1 MKPDPTPHALLDA
14 PAVAKLLVEIG
25 QRLSLAGENPYK
37 ARSYSRAAQGLMS
50 LTVPL
55 EEVIASDRLR
65 EIPGVGPALA
75 ETIKHLHQHGTTPK
89 LELMRAEFPAGLLA
103 LSRIPG
109 LPPNKVVQLHRKLG
123 IASIEELEQ
132 ACRDERL
139 APVKGLGAALQKK
152 VLDGIELMRW
162 SQGRRLIHHA
172 EDGLL
177 ATAAN
182 LSRSHPELRRI
193 VPAGEFRRGCELVSD
208 MAVVA
213 ETPEGGDTRVLNLNG
228 AIQLWLA
235 EAKRY
240 GPALIFATGSAEH
253 VRQLQALADE
263 KGLHLEKGGLYRG
276 KRLMPCN
283 SEEAVFTALDL
294 PSIPPELRE
303 GAGELELARAGQLPK
318 LVSDKDIRG
327 LLHCHT
333 DFSDGGNTLEEMA
346 EATRERGYQYFGV
359 ADHSQSAGYAGGL
372 KLEDLEAQHA
382 EADALNARYGGRFR
396 VFKGI
401 ESDILQDGS
410 LDYPDEVLDRFDF
423 VVGSVHSRFRLDEKA
438 QTERILRA
446 VANPHTTILGHMT
459 GRMLMH
465 RPGYEVDIE
474 RVLRAC
480 AKHGVAVEINA
491 NPHRLD
497 VDWRWHRRA
506 LEFGCMMS
514 INPDAHSIE
523 ELDLTRWG
531 VLMARKGE
539 VPPDRV
545 LNCLTLLELSEFLAR
560 RRVSRAA
567 EGSPVEHGNLAEE
580 TSATVEDLN

>member
-1 MKPDPTPHALLDA
+1 MKPAPTPHALLDA
-14 PAVAKLLVEIG
+14 PAVAKLLMEIG

-50 LTVPL
+50 LTVSL

-65 EIPGVGPALA
+65 EIPGVGAALA
-75 ETIKHLHQHGTTPK
+75 EAIKHLHQHGTTSK
-89 LELMRAEFPAGLLA
+89 LEAMRAELPAGLLA

-123 IASIEELEQ
+123 ISSIEELER

-139 APVKGLGAALQKK
+139 ASVKGLGAALQKK
-152 VLDGIELMRW
+152 VLDGLDLMRR
-162 SQGRRLIHHA
+162 SQAQRLIHHA
-172 EDGLL
+172 EDVLT
-177 ATAAN
+177 ATVAN
-182 LSRSHPELRRI
+182 ISHSHPELRRV
-193 VPAGEFRRGCELVSD
+193 VPAGEFRRGCELVAD

-213 ETPEGGDTRVLNLNG
+213 ETPQGGDTRVIDLNG
-228 AIQLWLA
+228 VIQLWLA

-253 VRQLQALADE
+253 VRQLQGLAEE
-263 KGLHLEKGGLYRG
+263 KGFRLEKGGLYRG
-276 KRLMPCN
+276 KRLLPCKA
-283 SEEAVFTALDL
+283 EEAVFGALDL
-294 PSIPPELRE
+294 PFIPPELRE
-303 GAGELELARAGQLPK
+303 GAGELELARTGRLPK
-318 LVSDKDIRG
+318 LVSGKDIRG

-346 EATRERGYQYFGV
+346 EATRDRGFQYFGV
-359 ADHSQSAGYAGGL
+359 ADHSQSAGYARGL

-423 VVGSVHSRFRLDEKA
+423 VVASVHSRFRLDKKA

-446 VANPHTTILGHMT
+446 VGKPYTTILGHMT
-459 GRMLMH
+459 GRMLMR
-465 RPGYEVDIE
+465 RPGYDVDVE
-474 RVLRAC
+474 RILRAC

-506 LEFGCMMS
+506 LELGCMMS
-514 INPDAHSIE
+514 INPDAHSME

-531 VLMARKGE
+531 VLMARKGG

-545 LNCLTLLELSEFLAR
+545 LNCLALAELDEFLAR
-560 RRVSRAA
+560 RKALRPSTAISLRRRARRAA
-567 EGSPVEHGNLAEE
+567 
-580 TSATVEDLN
+580 T

>member
-1 MKPDPTPHALLDA
+1 MPLLDA

-55 EEVIASDRLR
+55 KDVVASDRLR
-65 EIPGVGPALA
+65 EIPGVGAALA
-75 ETIKHLHQHGTTPK
+75 ETIKHLHQHGTTTK
-89 LELMRAEFPAGLLA
+89 LEAMRAELPAGLLA

-109 LPPNKVVQLHRKLG
+109 LPPNKVVQIHRKLG
-123 IASIEELEQ
+123 IATIEDLEQ

-139 APVKGLGAALQKK
+139 APVRGLGAALQKK
-152 VLDGIELMRW
+152 VLDGIELMRR

-172 EDGLL
+172 EHVLTATVTNL
-177 ATAAN
+177 A
-182 LSRSHPELRRI
+182 RSHPELRR
-193 VPAGEFRRGCELVSD
+193 VVAAGEYRRGCELVAD
-208 MAVVA
+208 MAIVA
-213 ETPEGGDTRVLNLNG
+213 ETPQGGDTRVLGLNG

-263 KGLHLEKGGLYRG
+263 KGFRLERGGLYRG
-276 KRLMPCN
+276 RRLLTCKA
-283 SEEAVFTALDL
+283 EEAVFAALDL
-294 PSIPPELRE
+294 PFVPPELRE
-303 GAGELELARAGQLPK
+303 GAGELELARTGRLPK
-318 LVSDKDIRG
+318 LVTDGDIRG

-346 EATRERGYQYFGV
+346 RATRDRGYQYFGV

-372 KLEDLEAQHA
+372 KLDDLEAQHA
-382 EADALNARYGGRFR
+382 EAEALNAGYGGRFR
-396 VFKGI
+396 IFKGI
-401 ESDILQDGS
+401 ESDIVQDGS
-410 LDYPDEVLDRFDF
+410 LDYPVNVLERFDF
-423 VVGSVHSRFRLDEKA
+423 VVASVHSRFRLDRKA

-459 GRMLMH
+459 GRMLMR
-465 RPGYEVDIE
+465 RPGYEIDVE
-474 RVLRAC
+474 RILRAC
-480 AKHGVAVEINA
+480 ARNGVAVEINA

-497 VDWRWHRRA
+497 VDWRWHQRA
-506 LEFGCMMS
+506 LELGCMMS

-531 VLMARKGE
+531 VLIARKGG
-539 VPPDRV
+539 VSPDRV
-545 LNCLTLLELSEFLAR
+545 LNCLTLGEMSSFLISRKER
-560 RRVSRAA
+560 RSGAYSVAPSQAPCRA
-567 EGSPVEHGNLAEE
+567 
-580 TSATVEDLN
+580 

>member
-1 MKPDPTPHALLDA
+1 MTLLDA
-14 PAVAKLLVEIG
+14 PAVAQLLVEIG

-55 EEVIASDRLR
+55 EDVVAGDRLR
-65 EIPGVGPALA
+65 EIPGVGAALA
-75 ETIKHLHQHGTTPK
+75 ETIKQLHQHGTTSK
-89 LELMRAEFPAGLLA
+89 LEAMRAELPPGLLT

-123 IASIEELEQ
+123 IATVEELEQ

-139 APVKGLGAALQKK
+139 APVKGLGPALQKR
-152 VLDGIELMRW
+152 VLDGLELMRR
-162 SQGRRLIHHA
+162 SQGQRLIHQA
-172 EDGLL
+172 EDLL
-177 ATAAN
+177 TATVAN
-182 LSRSHPELRRI
+182 LSRSHPELRRV

-208 MAVVA
+208 MTVVA
-213 ETPEGGDTRVLNLNG
+213 ETPQGGDTRVLDLNG

-235 EAKRY
+235 EAGRY

-253 VRQLQALADE
+253 VLQLQGLAEE
-263 KGLHLEKGGLYRG
+263 KGLRLEKGGLYRG
-276 KRLMPCN
+276 KRLLPCKA
-283 SEEAVFTALDL
+283 EEAVFAALDL
-294 PSIPPELRE
+294 PFIPPELRE
-303 GAGELELARAGQLPK
+303 GAGELDLARIGQLPK
-318 LVSDKDIRG
+318 LVSEKDIRG

-346 EATRERGYQYFGV
+346 EATRDRGYQYFGV

-372 KLEDLEAQHA
+372 KLEDLQAQHA
-382 EADALNARYGGRFR
+382 DADALNARYGGHFR
-396 VFKGI
+396 ILKGI

-410 LDYPDEVLDRFDF
+410 LDYPDDVLERFDF
-423 VVGSVHSRFRLDEKA
+423 VVASVHSRFRLDKKA

-446 VANPHTTILGHMT
+446 VANPHTTILGHLT
-459 GRMLMH
+459 GRMLMR
-465 RPGYEVDIE
+465 RPGYEIDVE

-497 VDWRWHRRA
+497 IDWRWHRRA
-506 LEFGCMMS
+506 LELGCMMS
-514 INPDAHSIE
+514 INPDAHSIK

-531 VLMARKGE
+531 VLMARKGG
-539 VPPDRV
+539 VPSDRV
-545 LNCLTLLELSEFLAR
+545 LNCLTLMKLDEFLSQRKALRSSTAISPR
-560 RRVSRAA
+560 RRV
-567 EGSPVEHGNLAEE
+567 P
-580 TSATVEDLN
+580 